1 MWMMI
6 AALGFVACVWIAFGW
21 FTIGN
26 SGRRV
31 RGGLF
36 SLSMTCLFAPLF
48 LVKLGEQYGFIGVQI
63 GLTVLFGLLAGAF
76 FFVALGWTGRP
87 TKVRKIRTL
96 SEDPD
101 LF

>member
-1 MWMMI
+1 MPGM
-6 AALGFVACVWIAFGW
+6 GFPIRIICNAK
-21 FTIGN
+21 
-26 SGRRV
+26 RRV
-31 RGGLF
+31 WGGLF

-48 LVKLGEQYGFIGVQI
+48 LVKLGEQYGFVGIQV
-63 GLTVLFGLLAGAF
+63 GLTALFGVLAGAF

-87 TKVRKIRTL
+87 AKVRKVRTL

>member
-1 MWMMI
+1 MWMMVS
-6 AALGFVACVWIAFGW
+6 ALGLVACVWIGFGW

-26 SGRRV
+26 AKRRV
-31 RGGLF
+31 WGGLF

-48 LVKLGEQYGFIGVQI
+48 LVKLGKQYGFVGIQV
-63 GLTVLFGLLAGAF
+63 GLTALFGVLAGAF

-87 TKVRKIRTL
+87 AKVRKVRTL

>member
-1 MWMMI
+1 MWMMVG
-6 AALGFVACVWIAFGW
+6 ALGLVACVWIAFGW

-26 SGRRV
+26 AKRRV
-31 RGGLF
+31 WGGP

-48 LVKLGEQYGFIGVQI
+48 LVKLGEQYGFVGIQV
-63 GLTVLFGLLAGAF
+63 GLTALFGVLAGAF

-87 TKVRKIRTL
+87 AKVRKVRTL
-96 SEDPD
+96 SENPD